1 MTFWL
6 GNMLKIK
13 LILLLWLMQSI
24 LFANDLKTQRES
36 LEHSLVE
43 APFRIFYTLK
53 GKHAITNVT
62 DLNHNKI
69 PDYVEDTMRHLQL
82 ADFIF
87 KHIIGLNDPLKTK
100 RYSGVE
106 YIDIHLLNIKN
117 PKHLGQAVDA
127 IFTFKRPNG
136 IKTTQSLSIDLRPN
150 LEGRTFTPIHELFH
164 IYQNGYN
171 MMKNPWLVEG
181 LARVAQRAFGY
192 YRLTNAGSPGLPK
205 TKEQRD
211 RLYTKSYDAFFFWNE
226 LMYRVYGKSEIG
238 YKSKIL
244 AAKYLDGRYILNDF
258 SMHGFQFLHQF
269 MSELEQLEREIEKI
283 RGTKAY
289 QWSVSE
295 QLSFQNN
302 AYIWLAIKNTI
313 VKYHAHS
320 IKTNPHIKALFL
332 IQ

>member
-1 MTFWL
+1 MIRPILFC
-6 GNMLKIK
+6 
-13 LILLLWLMQSI
+13 LLLLSSCLDARSFKQE
-24 LFANDLKTQRES
+24 RES
-36 LEHSLVE
+36 LEHSFVE

-53 GKHAITNVT
+53 GKHAITDLT

-69 PDYVEDTMRHLQL
+69 PDYVEDTMQHLQL

-295 QLSFQNN
+295 QLSSQNN